1 MGNFDLSEIKKEP
14 KKNLL
19 QQPKPKPAKEP
30 AKRKAKPKASIG
42 RPRKTDG
49 DKLSKKITVNLTE
62 GEFSKLAAFA
72 EKNFNIPL
80 PKLVRSLL
88 QKDGYI

>member
-1 MGNFDLSEIKKEP
+1 MGKFDLSDIKKDP
-14 KKNLL
+14 KKNILS
-19 QQPKPKPAKEP
+19 QPKPVKEQT
-30 AKRKAKPKASIG
+30 KKAVKPKAPIG
-42 RPRKTDG
+42 RPKKTQD
-49 DKLSKKITVNLTE
+49 DRLSKKITINLTE
-62 GEFSKLAAFA
+62 SEFGKLEEIA